1 MHRTKGHQI
10 SCVQPGSIAS
20 ELGLQPGD
28 SLLMIDGQPL
38 LDVFD
43 YRLRQLNEQLLLT
56 VCKAGGE
63 LIEFDIEK
71 DDDEDLGLEFE
82 NPLLDECSGC
92 QNHCVFCF
100 IDQLPSGLRPSLY
113 FKDDDLRLSFLTG
126 NYVSLTNISVEEL
139 DRLISYRLSPMNVSV
154 HATDPALRL
163 LMMRHRDAGAVF
175 ELLQRIA
182 AAGIAINAQIV
193 LCPGLNDGPQLSRTI
208 RDLAGLGQAIQSIA
222 VVPVGITRY
231 REGNRLFKLQAL
243 TEASAAAVLAEVQD
257 WQEKMLAQRHT
268 RLIYAA
274 DEFYLKAGWAL
285 PPVAAYED
293 FPQLEN
299 GVGMASL
306 FRQEMAD
313 GLDARSQELEAPLLT
328 AWPAGLPA
336 DSGAAEQPQAVLLV
350 TGTAA
355 LPVIGPFLPGL
366 AAFSGLKVRLQAVTN
381 RFFGETITVAGLL
394 TGQDLAAQLPAALR
408 NLPAQPGK
416 TRLVLPACMLKADES
431 LFLDDWSLQQL
442 ADRLGVP
449 IHVCRA
455 DAPGLLGLLAWLAV
469 PKGVTLHE

>member
-28 SLLMIDGQPL
+28 FLLMIDGQPL

-43 YRLRQLNEQLLLT
+43 YRMRQLNEQLLLT
-56 VCKAGGE
+56 VRKAGGE
-63 LIEFDIEK
+63 MIEFDIEK
-71 DDDEDLGLEFE
+71 DEDEDLGLEFE
-82 NPLLDECSGC
+82 NPLLDECSVC

-100 IDQLPSGLRPSLY
+100 IDQLPSGLRSSLY

-126 NYVSLTNISVEEL
+126 NYVSLTNICVEEL
-139 DRLISYRLSPMNVSV
+139 DRLISYRLSPMNISV

-163 LMMRHRDAGAVF
+163 LMMRHPDAGAVL
-175 ELLQRIA
+175 EKLQRIA

-193 LCPGLNDGPQLSRTI
+193 LCPGLNDGAQLSRTI
-208 RDLAGLGQAIQSIA
+208 QDLTGLGPAIQSIA
-222 VVPVGITRY
+222 IVPVGITRY
-231 REGNRLFKLQAL
+231 RKDNRLFQLLAL
-243 TEASAAAVLAEVQD
+243 TEATAAAVLAQVQE
-257 WQEKMLAQRHT
+257 WQEKLLAQRRT

-285 PPVAAYED
+285 PPAAAYED

-313 GLDARSQELEAPLLT
+313 GLAARIQELEEPLLSV
-328 AWPAGLPA
+328 WPAALPTVA
-336 DSGAAEQPQAVLLV
+336 DTADQPQAALIV

-355 LPVIGPFLPGL
+355 FPVIEPFLPGL
-366 AAFSGLKVRLQAVTN
+366 AAFSGLKVQLKAVTN
-381 RFFGETITVAGLL
+381 LFFGETITVAGLL

-408 NLPAQPGK
+408 HLQVKPGK
-416 TRLVLPACMLKADES
+416 IRLIIPACLLKAGES
-431 LFLDDWSLQQL
+431 LFLDEWSLQQL
-442 ADRLGVP
+442 ADSLGVP

-455 DAPGLLGLLAWLAV
+455 DAPGLLGLLTWLAV
-469 PKGVTLHE
+469 PKGVTANE